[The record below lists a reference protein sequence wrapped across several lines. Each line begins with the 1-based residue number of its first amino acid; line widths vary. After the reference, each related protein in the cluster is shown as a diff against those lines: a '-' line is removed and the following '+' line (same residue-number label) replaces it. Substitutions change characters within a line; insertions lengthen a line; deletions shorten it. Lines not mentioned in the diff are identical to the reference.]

1 MTKKADLPTKDKSKD
16 VALKSITIADK
27 EMSQRCLRG
36 RIVLIDDDPEIV
48 SALKSLLDMEGY
60 ACETYLSAN
69 EFLKEQSLNKLKF
82 PGPWCILCDVK
93 MPEVDGLEL
102 QRQLIN
108 LGAPPLVLMSGASG
122 ASEAV
127 EGLRAGALD
136 FLIKPFDA
144 DTLLATLQ
152 RALIISSQRQ
162 LDTTKT
168 FDLNERI
175 SLLSKREFD
184 IINRVLKGQINRDIA
199 EEEAIALRTVKHY
212 RHLAFKKLGVTKL
225 VDLVRLFEQNKA

>member
-1 MTKKADLPTKDKSKD
+1 
-16 VALKSITIADK
+16 
-27 EMSQRCLRG
+27 
-36 RIVLIDDDPEIV
+36 
-48 SALKSLLDMEGY
+48 MEGY

-69 EFLKEQSLNKLKF
+69 EFLKEHFLNKLKF

-102 QRQLIN
+102 QRQLIDRG
-108 LGAPPLVLMSGASG
+108 GAPPLVLMSGASG
-122 ASEAV
+122 AYEAV

-136 FLIKPFDA
+136 FLIKPFDV
-144 DTLLATLQ
+144 DNLLATLQ
-152 RALIISSQRQ
+152 RALSISSQRQ
-162 LDTTKT
+162 LDTTKI

-184 IINRVLKGQINRDIA
+184 IINRVLKGQINRDIS
-199 EEEAIALRTVKHY
+199 EEEAIALRTVKFH
-212 RHLAFKKLGVTKL
+212 RQNAFKKLGVIKL